1 MLQLHALM
9 QAGDADEA
17 MKLFIEEFPCTGDLL
32 QLVTFHDTNF
42 RPRRTLLSRAKR
54 NPRKRYSQIE
64 LQASKP
70 SLDCFCPSRASQGP
84 VISFSHLDPAEIL
97 SDEVAGAPAL

>member
-1 MLQLHALM
+1 M

-64 LQASKP
+64 LQAQ
-70 SLDCFCPSRASQGP
+70 SLRSTAFAPPELPKVP